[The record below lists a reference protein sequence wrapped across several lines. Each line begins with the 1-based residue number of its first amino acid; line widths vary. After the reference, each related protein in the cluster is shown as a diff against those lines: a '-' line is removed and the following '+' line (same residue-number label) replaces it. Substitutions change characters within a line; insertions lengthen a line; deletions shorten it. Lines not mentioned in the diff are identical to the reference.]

1 MEKELI
7 IDHSYVRELHKI
19 PMVGGVEGVL
29 TGDGIR
35 GPNTTV
41 TGVPVLKT
49 LPDLILCLSVSDRSS
64 GPLSMGFPEFCELF
78 RQPIKSK
85 REEVMGSC
93 YL

>member
-7 IDHSYVRELHKI
+7 IDHSYVRELRKI
-19 PMVGGVEGVL
+19 PTVGGVEGVL

-35 GPNTTV
+35 GPNATV
-41 TGVPVLKT
+41 TGVPAPKT
-49 LPDLILCLSVSDRSS
+49 VPDLILCVSLSDRSS

-78 RQPIKSK
+78 QQPVKSK